1 MPPTSRAKTPA
12 TQVSSDDIQWIK
24 DTMLNM
30 NNTLTQLNQT
40 IVGNEA
46 YGQKG
51 LVKIV
56 EEHNK
61 FIEEHKSFKSKLIG
75 GAIVVSALWSII
87 MNKLFN

>member
-1 MPPTSRAKTPA
+1 MPEVRRNRQA

-24 DTMLNM
+24 DTMLSM

-61 FIEEHKSFKSKLIG
+61 YIEENKSFRSKLIG

-87 MNKLFN
+87 MNKIFN

>member
-1 MPPTSRAKTPA
+1 MPVSSRKKIDATP
-12 TQVSSDDIQWIK
+12 VSSDDIQWIK
-24 DTMLNM
+24 DTMLSM

-46 YGQKG
+46 YGQRG

-56 EEHNK
+56 EEHGK
-61 FIEEHKSFKSKLIG
+61 FIEEHKTFKAKLIG
-75 GAIVVSALWSII
+75 GGIVISALWSII

>member
-1 MPPTSRAKTPA
+1 MPPTIRAKSQP
-12 TQVSSDDIQWIK
+12 TQVSSEDIQWIK
-24 DTMLNM
+24 DTMLSM

-56 EEHNK
+56 EEHTK
-61 FIEEHKSFKSKLIG
+61 FIEEHKSFKAKLIG

>member
-1 MPPTSRAKTPA
+1 MAVSRKKPET
-12 TQVSSDDIQWIK
+12 TEINIEDIQWIK
-24 DTMLNM
+24 DTIFNM

-75 GAIVVSALWSII
+75 ASIVLSALWSII
-87 MNKLFN
+87 MNKVFSN

>member
-1 MPPTSRAKTPA
+1 MAVVRKKAEATP
-12 TQVSSDDIQWIK
+12 VSSEDIQWIK
-24 DTMLNM
+24 DTMLSM

-40 IVGNEA
+40 IIGNEA

-56 EEHNK
+56 EEHGK

-75 GAIVVSALWSII
+75 GGIVISALWSIV

>member
-1 MPPTSRAKTPA
+1 MPEVRRNRQA
-12 TQVSSDDIQWIK
+12 TQVSSEDIQWIK
-24 DTMLNM
+24 ETMLSM

-56 EEHNK
+56 EEHGK
-61 FIEEHKSFKSKLIG
+61 YIEENKSFKSKLIG
-75 GAIVVSALWSII
+75 GAIVISALWSII
-87 MNKLFN
+87 MNKIFN